1 MRGGCDLLH
10 QYAHAALPHIALP
23 ATGTAPKDRV
33 PLHCLREKD
42 ETAIRFQTDRQTEVL
57 LQTPRRVVGSRTPFL
72 EFDFSCLRAGC
83 RDGGCA
89 VLPCSSRLCRAAQT
103 PLPSDGVRMMRF
115 CTSQVR
121 IVAPTHPHVILFPTP
136 EHALC
141 LNGMWRT
148 KERGGSGST
157 PQSPRQSFPTAA
169 QHVG

>member
-1 MRGGCDLLH
+1 MTCCISMPTPLCPTSLSPRL
-10 QYAHAALPHIALP
+10 ALPRKTELP
-23 ATGTAPKDRV
+23 SIVCRTEERPDSNKISDGVLSVRE
-33 PLHCLREKD
+33 PLFSNS
-42 ETAIRFQTDRQTEVL
+42 I
-57 LQTPRRVVGSRTPFL
+57 
-72 EFDFSCLRAGC
+72 FSCLRAGC
-83 RDGGCA
+83 REGGCA

-103 PLPSDGVRMMRF
+103 PLPSDGVRTTRF

-121 IVAPTHPHVILFPTP
+121 MVAPTHPHVILFPTP

-169 QHVG
+169 HHAG